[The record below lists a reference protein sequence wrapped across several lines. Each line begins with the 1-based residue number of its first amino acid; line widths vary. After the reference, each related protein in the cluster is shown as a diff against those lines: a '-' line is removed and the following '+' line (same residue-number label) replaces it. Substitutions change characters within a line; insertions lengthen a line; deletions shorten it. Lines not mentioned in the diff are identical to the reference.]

1 VHDEDEKEEDE
12 VDEEFISRKLTRS
25 SGVTSLHQELL
36 PNPEVLTE
44 EITKRVL
51 ELLKQNSSP
60 ILVLPESVKN
70 SRISNNKHQNSMD
83 RNSAQIF
90 SESGKTE
97 VSQPDT
103 LSDIDIDVDYI
114 NNIEDSDDGKIS
126 LVSLLSRW
134 TNVSQI

>member
-1 VHDEDEKEEDE
+1 MHDEDEKEEDE